1 MRPML
6 FLTGFVL
13 LGVAQTLLAEENSS
27 IVASLRLAD
36 GFDFPLGPPDATG
49 YYKSRGFNVHG
60 HLGEDWVSENGPGT
74 VFRDQVHSIGQGV
87 VTLARDFLRAWGNVV
102 VIRHAYLEDG
112 QVKFIDSLYGHLD
125 KIFVAE
131 GQTVSR
137 GQVIGLVGN
146 AHGIYAPHLHFEI
159 HKNLAIGVV
168 HTAANRDMASYQEPT
183 TFLNGHRSMRVSREV
198 VTTVLNS
205 YTMPSFAGIPARPR
219 IINGSVQRLTT
230 SEEERRRS
238 MLSAFRHDE

>member
-1 MRPML
+1 MRLML
-6 FLTGFVL
+6 FSIGLVF
-13 LGVAQTLLAEENSS
+13 LGVAQTVLAQENPP
-27 IVASLRLAD
+27 IVASLKLAD

-60 HLGEDWVSENGPGT
+60 HLGEDWVSENGPGA
-74 VFRDQVHSIGQGV
+74 VFRDPVHSIGQGV

-102 VIRHAYLEDG
+102 VIRHGYLEDG

-125 KIFVAE
+125 KILVAE

-159 HKNLAIGVV
+159 HKNLTIGVV
-168 HTAANRDMASYQEPT
+168 HTAANRDMTSYQDPT
-183 TFLNGHRSMRVSREV
+183 TFLSGHRSVRVSRDV
-198 VTTVLNS
+198 VTTVLNT
-205 YTMPSFAGIPARPR
+205 YTMPSFPGIPTHPR
-219 IINGSVQRLTT
+219 IITGTVERLAN
-230 SEEERRRS
+230 SEAERRRNLVS
-238 MLSAFRHDE
+238 QFRN